1 MVGSPRILTEDQGL
15 VILKLTVGLGR
26 YCAELQ
32 QGTVRGPC
40 LGALQL
46 LLAVTGLF
54 RKLHGLKFISS
65 KQANTSKQAS
75 TSNSIVVSMH
85 KISTQ
90 AVRVNGRLP

>member
-1 MVGSPRILTEDQGL
+1 MHKISTQAVCVNGSPRILTEDQGL
-15 VILKLTVGLGR
+15 VILKLSVGLGR

-46 LLAVTGLF
+46 LLAVTGLG

-65 KQANTSKQAS
+65 KQANSVIQHDTDPGHC
-75 TSNSIVVSMH
+75 H
-85 KISTQ
+85 K
-90 AVRVNGRLP
+90 

>member
-40 LGALQL
+40 PGALQL
-46 LLAVTGLF
+46 LLAVTGLCG
-54 RKLHGLKFISS
+54 KLHGLKFISS
-65 KQANTSKQAS
+65 KQANSVIQHDTDPGHCLK
-75 TSNSIVVSMH
+75 
-85 KISTQ
+85 
-90 AVRVNGRLP
+90 

>member
-46 LLAVTGLF
+46 LLAVTGL
-54 RKLHGLKFISS
+54 
-65 KQANTSKQAS
+65 
-75 TSNSIVVSMH
+75 
-85 KISTQ
+85 
-90 AVRVNGRLP
+90 